1 VTRDPSRPVLEAFPP
16 VKTREQHVPIINAL
30 TNDVADRFQINVPN
44 QGALPGV
51 PDHVVTELPVI
62 IDAGGLHRIQLQP
75 LPKKLMLEVIW
86 THVLSIE
93 WGVEAFATGDAEMLV
108 DALLMLNAFD
118 NSGPTAT
125 SYAQAKGFI
134 EDLLAL
140 PDEQDWAGQFK
151 MRRPA
156 WAHIL
161 ERPTS

>member
-1 VTRDPSRPVLEAFPP
+1 MERSCGQGNQADYQNGDDGDYREDQLRSRP
-16 VKTREQHVPIINAL
+16 AL
-30 TNDVADRFQINVPN
+30 
-44 QGALPGV
+44 
-51 PDHVVTELPVI
+51 
-62 IDAGGLHRIQLQP
+62 
-75 LPKKLMLEVIW
+75 
-86 THVLSIE
+86 
-93 WGVEAFATGDAEMLV
+93 EAFATGDAEMLV

-118 NSGPTAT
+118 NGGPTAT